1 VTRRR
6 VLLFVAVITTL
17 TISATT
23 VWLALPSLARWA
35 VVWQVKAQ
43 TGRKLTMRE
52 FDFDLRGGRVRIAG
66 LRLDDREPGPPLAE
80 LDRLEVRFRPGTLL
94 RGHLWIEDLAV
105 DNPRVRI
112 LRTGRGL
119 LNISDLLRSSK
130 PRKQAAAFT
139 LDRLTLTG
147 GSIMFEDRT
156 LTPPRAW
163 RADALTIEAAQL
175 STVNPEPRGRGRLT
189 TTVAGAPLSVEVSEV
204 RLAPMHG
211 RVRVSLRDMDA
222 TLANLYLPPDTAVV
236 LERALVS
243 AGLTATADAQDG
255 LRLDGQ
261 ARLDNL
267 VMRRRGADA
276 SLVTV
281 PSLTFALTTE
291 KGADGRPRGHVEVLG
306 RATVHDPRPGQT
318 NRFELERV
326 KLVVDGLDASGRAPA
341 QVILTATLPGGGALD
356 VRGTANPIPLGSAL
370 RARISRVDLA
380 FWAPYLDLPLQF
392 NGMIETDV
400 TMDVTTAAGAAEMT
414 GTTGRGGGV
423 TTRVR
428 GRATLNGAT
437 VYGPRAADG
446 APPAPETAPATGN
459 GSEGQTREG
468 RRRLLAADRMELT
481 GLDAQWPKVRVE
493 RLRLARPRVTIERD
507 RAGRLP
513 IADVVQSLRPNAA
526 PAPSAGPGAK
536 PATTGALALEIGEI
550 AVEHGRVRFDDASV
564 APPARLRV
572 GQIALTANDVT
583 WPGRQR
589 ARVKFSASTPEA
601 GTFDADGTV
610 ALDPVRFELR
620 ARVAGVTLAP
630 YRSYVPLTA
639 RLQGRLEADMV
650 LKGQL
655 GETMQLNARGTAA
668 LGDLS
673 FADGGRPVLTVGRLE
688 AVGLDYTWP
697 ATATIERVYM
707 KTSWAHIER
716 RPDGT
721 LPITTLFAPARPASS
736 PAASSAAS
744 APPAGLAPLP
754 AAETGKANVT
764 VREAIFEDG
773 SATILDAAVS
783 PPARFEVNGV
793 RLAARDFQWP
803 ARGPIPMELDLSTPG
818 AGTLIARG
826 KLDLTAR
833 ALEAQVTPSGV
844 DLSSARPYLP
854 VRGRI
859 AGKASGDLQVKAT
872 LEPLTITARGTATL
886 ADLAV
891 ADGDRPVA
899 TAARLETTGIDYTW
913 PATVVIEAARLQKP
927 WAQIERVANG
937 SFPITALL
945 TPVAPAVGVGTPSAQ
960 AVPKVP
966 APKVD
971 VRVRRVAVEDGVI
984 AIVNGAVSPP
994 GRIQLQS
1001 ASLQVQNMSWPARE
1015 ASQVKL
1021 RTETATGGLLEVQ
1034 GQLRVDTQA
1043 VDMQITAKQLD
1054 LATMQAFLPS
1064 RGTLEGK
1071 MDADLRV
1078 RGTLAP
1084 LAVAATGR
1092 LAFDDPTFGDGQRM
1106 LAYIKRVDVA
1116 GLDADWPRRV
1126 TIERAAVDRPWILLE
1141 RETDGAVPLL
1151 ELLMSGPSTPKAAP
1165 APRDR
1170 GAPPG
1175 SAAPPPV
1182 IRMSALAVEEG
1193 FVRFVDRTTRPA
1205 FVEEASRI
1213 ALTGRGVGTTS
1224 DSRGQVAMNGRLT
1237 GGAPFEIKGTLGAL
1251 GGPLNFEIDGK
1262 LTDFPLTRVN
1272 PYSNKL
1278 IGWVARRGAF
1288 GATVHYR
1295 VTDNRIEA
1303 TNDLLIGQ
1311 PEYAASRSGDEVR
1324 DRVGVPFSLLVSLLK
1339 DVRGEIRLSVPV
1351 SGDLASRQFDLSEA
1365 FWAAVRE
1372 TAVSVL
1378 ALPVSWVG
1386 KIFYTEDARIETVRI
1401 WPVYFE
1407 AGTTQFARGFEEH
1420 AGRLARFLRDAP
1432 GLTLAM
1438 KPVHT
1443 VEDLL
1448 ALKREAARQRI
1459 DAAARE
1465 PRQTPEA
1472 AAARLF
1478 AERFPGQ
1485 APPRG
1490 LDALVMELAK
1500 AEPNPDAAA
1509 RSLAA
1514 RRMEATRARLEAAKG
1529 AANAERVR
1537 VTAGVVPVE
1546 ASGQGRIEFEI
1557 VP

>member
-1 VTRRR
+1 
-6 VLLFVAVITTL
+6 
-17 TISATT
+17 
-23 VWLALPSLARWA
+23 
-35 VVWQVKAQ
+35 
-43 TGRKLTMRE
+43 MRE
-52 FDFDLRGGRVRIAG
+52 FDFDLRSGRLRIAG

-94 RGHLWIEDLAV
+94 RGHLWIEDLAL

-119 LNISDLLRSSK
+119 LNISDLLRPSK

-139 LDRLTLTG
+139 LDRLALTRG
-147 GSIMFEDRT
+147 AIMFEDRT

-189 TTVAGAPLSVEVSEV
+189 ATVAGAPLSVEMSEV

-222 TLANLYLPPDTAVV
+222 TLANLYLPPNTAVV

-267 VMRRRGADA
+267 VMRRRGVDA

-281 PSLTFALTTE
+281 PLLTFAFTTK
-291 KGADGRPRGHVEVLG
+291 KGADGRPRGHVEVIG

-341 QVILTATLPGGGALD
+341 QVTLTATLPGGGAFD
-356 VRGTANPIPLGSAL
+356 VQGTANPIPLGSAL

-392 NGMIETDV
+392 NGIIETDLTV
-400 TMDVTTAAGAAEMT
+400 DVTTAAGAAGMT
-414 GTTGRGGGV
+414 GTTGEGGDL

-446 APPAPETAPATGN
+446 AAPAPETAPATGT
-459 GSEGQTREG
+459 GIEGQTREG
-468 RRRLLAADRMELT
+468 RRRLLAADGMELT

-493 RLRLARPRVTIERD
+493 RVHLARPRVRIERD
-507 RAGRLP
+507 RAGRFP
-513 IADVVQSLRPNAA
+513 IADIVQSLRPNAA
-526 PAPSAGPGAK
+526 PAPSARPAAK
-536 PATTGALALEIGEI
+536 SATTGALALEIGEI
-550 AVEHGRVRFDDASV
+550 VVEQGRVRFDDASV

-572 GQIALTANDVT
+572 GPIALTANDVT
-583 WPGRQR
+583 WPGRQP
-589 ARVKFSASTPEA
+589 ARVKLSASTPEA
-601 GTFDADGTV
+601 GTFDAEGTV

-639 RLQGRLEADMV
+639 RLQGRLEADMA
-650 LKGQL
+650 LKGRL

-673 FADGGRPVLTVGRLE
+673 FADGDRPVLTVGRLE
-688 AVGLDYTWP
+688 MVGLDYTWP
-697 ATATIERVYM
+697 ATATIERVHM
-707 KTSWAHIER
+707 KKSWVHIER
-716 RPDGT
+716 RSDRT
-721 LPITTLFAPARPASS
+721 LPITTLFAPPRPASTPAAS
-736 PAASSAAS
+736 PAAP
-744 APPAGLAPLP
+744 APPAALAPLP
-754 AAETGKANVT
+754 TAETGKANVA

-773 SATILDAAVS
+773 SATIVDAAAS
-783 PPARFEVNGV
+783 PPARLGGTGGGLAGRTSGGPGV
-793 RLAARDFQWP
+793 
-803 ARGPIPMELDLSTPG
+803 G
-818 AGTLIARG
+818 
-826 KLDLTAR
+826 R
-833 ALEAQVTPSGV
+833 A
-844 DLSSARPYLP
+844 
-854 VRGRI
+854 
-859 AGKASGDLQVKAT
+859 
-872 LEPLTITARGTATL
+872 
-886 ADLAV
+886 
-891 ADGDRPVA
+891 
-899 TAARLETTGIDYTW
+899 
-913 PATVVIEAARLQKP
+913 
-927 WAQIERVANG
+927 
-937 SFPITALL
+937 
-945 TPVAPAVGVGTPSAQ
+945 PVAPAVRGGTPSAQ
-960 AVPKVP
+960 AVPKMP

-984 AIVNGAVSPP
+984 AILDGVVSPP
-994 GRIQLQS
+994 GRIQLQG
-1001 ASLQVQNMSWPARE
+1001 ASLQVQNIGWPARE

-1021 RTETATGGLLEVQ
+1021 RTETATGGQVEMQ
-1034 GQLRVDTQA
+1034 GQLRVETQA
-1043 VDMQITAKQLD
+1043 VDMQIMAKQLD
-1054 LATMQAFLPS
+1054 LATMQAFLLS

-1126 TIERAAVDRPWILLE
+1126 TIERTAVNRPWILLE
-1141 RETDGAVPLL
+1141 RETDGTVPLL
-1151 ELLMSGPSTPKAAP
+1151 ERLMSAPSTPKVAP
-1165 APRDR
+1165 APRDPGATMP

-1175 SAAPPPV
+1175 SSARPPV
-1182 IRMSALAVEEG
+1182 IRMSSLAVDEG

-1213 ALTGRGVGTTS
+1213 AVS
-1224 DSRGQVAMNGRLT
+1224 SRGLGTAPGSRGEVAMNGRLT

-1303 TNDLLIGQ
+1303 SNDLLIGQ
-1311 PEYAASRSGDEVR
+1311 A
-1324 DRVGVPFSLLVSLLK
+1324 
-1339 DVRGEIRLSVPV
+1339 
-1351 SGDLASRQFDLSEA
+1351 
-1365 FWAAVRE
+1365 
-1372 TAVSVL
+1372 
-1378 ALPVSWVG
+1378 
-1386 KIFYTEDARIETVRI
+1386 ED
-1401 WPVYFE
+1401 
-1407 AGTTQFARGFEEH
+1407 
-1420 AGRLARFLRDAP
+1420 D
-1432 GLTLAM
+1432 
-1438 KPVHT
+1438 
-1443 VEDLL
+1443 
-1448 ALKREAARQRI
+1448 
-1459 DAAARE
+1459 
-1465 PRQTPEA
+1465 
-1472 AAARLF
+1472 
-1478 AERFPGQ
+1478 
-1485 APPRG
+1485 
-1490 LDALVMELAK
+1490 
-1500 AEPNPDAAA
+1500 
-1509 RSLAA
+1509 
-1514 RRMEATRARLEAAKG
+1514 
-1529 AANAERVR
+1529 
-1537 VTAGVVPVE
+1537 TAG
-1546 ASGQGRIEFEI
+1546 
-1557 VP
+1557 